1 MLITPTL
8 LALAA
13 IGILIFSLPSLRSP
27 RSHGFYRFFA
37 FECILALVALHV
49 GHWFRDPLSW
59 HQIVSWLLLIAS
71 AALAIHGFHLL
82 HAVGKPS
89 GDFEATTH
97 LVRSGAYRTIRHP
110 LYASLVWLAWGV
122 FFKSPNLAGGALAL
136 AATGFLY
143 ATARVEEGENLR
155 KFGVEYAAYM
165 KETRMFVP
173 FVF

>member
-1 MLITPTL
+1 MLTSTL

-13 IGILIFSLPSLRSP
+13 LGILIYSMPWLRSP
-27 RSHGFYRFFA
+27 RSHGFFRFFA
-37 FECILALVALHV
+37 FESILALVALHV
-49 GHWFRDPLSW
+49 DHWFRDPFSA

-82 HAVGKPS
+82 HAVGKPR

-97 LVRSGAYRTIRHP
+97 LVRVGAYRYIRHP
-110 LYASLVWLAWGV
+110 LYASLLWLAWGV
-122 FFKSPNLAGGALAL
+122 FFKLPNLPGGALAL

-143 ATARVEEGENLR
+143 ATARVEERENLR
-155 KFGVEYAAYM
+155 KFGTEYLDYM
-165 KETRMFVP
+165 DETKMFVP